1 MKTEVNNIHQRS
13 YRAALG
19 IVGVDLGWFVLTHIT
34 LRITMTTAQQRDKNM
49 HDRLR
54 LEIDA

>member
-1 MKTEVNNIHQRS
+1 MKTEVNNIHQTA